1 MRATNESAPL
11 DEFEATFYFRDLRTT
26 NYELVC
32 FLHPKTLSHTR
43 GIKEVGSS
51 KLNGIGLLCVIE
63 IIGLYFIVRN
73 GVFTDE
79 LSAALRVHLLIF
91 NDRGH

>member
-1 MRATNESAPL
+1 MSPKPFSTSETSELPIMSWFASCI
-11 DEFEATFYFRDLRTT
+11 LRLLPIRRSI
-26 NYELVC
+26 E
-32 FLHPKTLSHTR
+32 K
-43 GIKEVGSS
+43 VGSS

-73 GVFTDE
+73 RVFIDE